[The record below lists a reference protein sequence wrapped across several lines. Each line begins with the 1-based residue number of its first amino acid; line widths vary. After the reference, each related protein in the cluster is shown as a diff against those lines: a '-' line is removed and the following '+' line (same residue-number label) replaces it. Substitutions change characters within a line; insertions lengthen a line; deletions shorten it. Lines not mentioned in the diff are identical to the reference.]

1 MHPKDIRVLRVSCD
15 ESGSGVFRVHLT
27 EGDWEALCQE
37 WDRLVQTNES
47 LQKSF
52 DAPDGGPLARALARS
67 MYHSEQQEKRKLHL
81 ALRRVLAA
89 LKNGS
94 GATADASV
102 EFMCR
107 TPDEVEAVI
116 DHYRSVVDSLEKGI
130 EAQDYV
136 LTNRFNEQLARAN
149 EATAEL
155 KLIEREYEKAN
166 EGELT
171 RDALAL
177 QNAALT
183 ARVRKLESMLV
194 TLGGA
199 AATRRM
205 EER

>member
-155 KLIEREYEKAN
+155 KLIEKAN
-166 EGELT
+166 EGELP